1 MYSYL
6 YGALWHI
13 LEVMSFVDVDGT
25 LTEVMYTI
33 LVYLFCAPIDKSIL
47 CVLPSHFIKHN
58 SIFFFQI
65 GVVFDGSELA
75 ASSTAELMKGFAIQ
89 FEQTSTCS

>member
-1 MYSYL
+1 MNS
-6 YGALWHI
+6 
-13 LEVMSFVDVDGT
+13 VDVDGT
-25 LTEVMYTI
+25 FLGIMHTI
-33 LVYLFCAPIDKSIL
+33 LVYLFCAPIEKLIL